1 VIISDPFW
9 PLLLGDLAE
18 VPPEPMEPG
27 IHSIREASTPR
38 GTLRRGSIRLVGNPD
53 ARRSDPDD
61 RCPAAI
67 GGRCVGDLA
76 GVVDTDC
83 LGGRDWSLRSEDN
96 SADCA
101 RDRALLAA
109 DR

>member
-27 IHSIREASTPR
+27 IHSIRGASTPR
-38 GTLRRGSIRLVGNPD
+38 GSLRRGSIRMVGNPD
-53 ARRSDPDD
+53 ARRSDPHD

-76 GVVDTDC
+76 GMVDTDRVD
-83 LGGRDWSLRSEDN
+83 GRDWSLW
-96 SADCA
+96 SADDSENRP

-109 DR
+109 DQ

>member
-27 IHSIREASTPR
+27 IHSIREASAPR
-38 GTLRRGSIRLVGNPD
+38 GSLRRGSLQLVGNPD

-61 RCPAAI
+61 RCSAAI
-67 GGRCVGDLA
+67 GGRCIGDLT
-76 GVVDTDC
+76 GMVDTDC
-83 LGGRDWSLRSEDN
+83 LGSRDWSLWSADN
-96 SADCA
+96 SENRP

-109 DR
+109 DQ

>member
-27 IHSIREASTPR
+27 IHSIREASAPR
-38 GTLRRGSIRLVGNPD
+38 GSLRRGSFQVVENPD
-53 ARRSDPDD
+53 ARRSDPHD
-61 RCPAAI
+61 RCSTAI

-83 LGGRDWSLRSEDN
+83 LGGRNRSLRGEDN

-101 RDRALLAA
+101 RYRAILAA